1 MRMQMRNIVAIGV
14 LSLAFIT
21 QSQAQTTFPP
31 LPAGFRFDAVLSGN
45 LPVSFEAG
53 RDALPHWELATRI
66 GAEWAAKS
74 WVPLRFEAGGFRVS
88 PSRPDASLSLFK
100 GFDGYR
106 FALLTG
112 PRFFPDAS
120 HRMEIATL
128 CGAGLSAARY
138 TNTTLVIAYPSL
150 LMQGRLY
157 LAFPNSPYHGIL
169 GLPLELMFRGPVL
182 TASAGIELAF
192 GMSFGGMGTRR

>member
-1 MRMQMRNIVAIGV
+1 MQIRNIVAIGF
-14 LSLAFIT
+14 LCLAFVAAG
-21 QSQAQTTFPP
+21 QAQPRFSS
-31 LPAGFRFDAVLSGN
+31 LPEGFRFDAVVSGS

-53 RDALPHWELATRI
+53 RDALPHWELSTRI
-66 GAEWAAKS
+66 GAEWAAKR
-74 WVPLRFEAGGFRVS
+74 WIPLRFEAGGFRVS

-120 HRMEIATL
+120 RRMEIAAL
-128 CGAGLSAARY
+128 GGAALSAARY

-150 LMQGRLY
+150 LVEGRFLI
-157 LAFPNSPYHGIL
+157 AFPNSPYHGIL
-169 GLPLELMFRGPVL
+169 GVPVELMFRGPVL
-182 TASAGIELAF
+182 TASAGVELAF
-192 GMSFGGMGTRR
+192 GMSFGGMGNRR